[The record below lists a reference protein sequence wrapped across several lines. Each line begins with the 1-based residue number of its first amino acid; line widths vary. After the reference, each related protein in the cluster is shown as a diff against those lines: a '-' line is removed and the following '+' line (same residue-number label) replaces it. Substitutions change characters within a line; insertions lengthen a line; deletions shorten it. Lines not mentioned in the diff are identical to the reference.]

1 MNKLKKYIFFLI
13 IFTLGGEQIMAST
26 NSEIMDLRIDYNVNL
41 LHFIDH
47 LSQWSKYTGDDAK
60 KLYLKYFDITDQ
72 DQKMLDKYSSI
83 RNKLGWEA
91 EIDLFNWAY
100 SNFTIDN
107 PDSVKNTL
115 KSIQDLPDLKIIIEY
130 FSNRKSDKANLDT
143 VLKEKFNELSD
154 MSTNIINYASN
165 VEKNINN
172 IKSYINVW
180 VEEIAFSKFPVYICF
195 SHYENSTHGGANGS
209 GIYSE
214 FDTTKKEKGIGN
226 GFNIITH
233 ELLHKIT
240 TIEKSLIKFLNNDN
254 NYTESAHGFMR
265 KNNLDKNKLLQ
276 VFESTDPEGLGS
288 PESKIFE
295 EVNIYLFAPVMIN
308 SMDSIKVNKIYEQ
321 NKSKG
326 IKEYTRIWYGVRLFK
341 KEFESVNQS
350 DFNKSEFIWKLI
362 ELYYEKIYF
371 NSYCNS
377 SP

>member
-13 IFTLGGEQIMAST
+13 IFTLGGGQIMAAT

-47 LSQWSKYTGDDAK
+47 LSQWSQYTGDDAK
-60 KLYLKYFDITDQ
+60 KLYLKYFEITVQ
-72 DQKMLDKYSSI
+72 DQKMLDEYSSI
-83 RNKLGWEA
+83 RNKLGWKA

-100 SNFTIDN
+100 NNFTIDN
-107 PDSVKNTL
+107 QDSVKNTL
-115 KSIQDLPDLKIIIEY
+115 KSIQDLTDLKFIIEY
-130 FSNRKSDKANLDT
+130 FSKRKSDKANLDAI
-143 VLKEKFNELSD
+143 LKQKFSELSD

-165 VEKNINN
+165 VEKNIEN

-195 SHYENSTHGGANGS
+195 SHYENSTHGGANGL

-233 ELLHKIT
+233 ELLHKVT
-240 TIEKSLIKFLNNDN
+240 TIENNLIEFLNNEN

-308 SMDSIKVNKIYEQ
+308 SMDSIKVNKIYEK

-326 IKEYTRIWYGVRLFK
+326 VKEYTRIWYGVRLFK
-341 KEFESVNQS
+341 KEFENANQS
-350 DFNKSEFIWKLI
+350 DFNKNEFIWKLI

>member
-1 MNKLKKYIFFLI
+1 
-13 IFTLGGEQIMAST
+13 MAT
-26 NSEIMDLRIDYNVNL
+26 ANSGIMDLRINYNVNL

-47 LSQWSKYTGDDAK
+47 LSQWSQYTGDDAK
-60 KLYLKYFDITDQ
+60 NMYLKYFDITDQ

-100 SNFTIDN
+100 KSFSIDN
-107 PDSVKNTL
+107 SDSVKNTL
-115 KSIQDLPDLKIIIEY
+115 KNVQDLTELKIIIEY
-130 FSNRKSDKANLDT
+130 FSKRKSDKATLNSI
-143 VLKEKFNELSD
+143 LKEKFSELSD

-165 VEKNINN
+165 VEKDIEN
-172 IKSYINVW
+172 IKPYINIW
-180 VEEIAFSKFPVYICF
+180 VDEVDFSKYPVYVCF
-195 SHYENSTHGGANGS
+195 SHCENSTHGGANGP

-214 FDTTKKEKGIGN
+214 FDTTKKEKSIGN

-233 ELLHKIT
+233 ELLHKVT
-240 TIEKSLIKFLNNDN
+240 SIENNLIEFIKSEDN
-254 NYTESAHGFMR
+254 YVKSAQDFMR
-265 KNNLDKNKLLQ
+265 KNNLYKNKLLQ
-276 VFESTDPEGLGS
+276 VFESTDPEGLGN
-288 PESKIFE
+288 PESKVFE

-308 SMDSIKVNKIYEQ
+308 SMDSLKVNRIYEQ

-341 KEFESVNQS
+341 KEFESINQS
-350 DFNKSEFIWKLI
+350 SFNKNEFIWRLI

-371 NSYCNS
+371 DSYCNS

>member
-13 IFTLGGEQIMAST
+13 IFTLGGGQIMAAT

-47 LSQWSKYTGDDAK
+47 LSQWSQYTGDDAK
-60 KLYLKYFDITDQ
+60 KLYLKYFEITDQ
-72 DQKMLDKYSSI
+72 DQKMLDEYSSI

-100 SNFTIDN
+100 NNFTIDN
-107 PDSVKNTL
+107 QDSVRNTL
-115 KSIQDLPDLKIIIEY
+115 KSIQDLTDLKFIIEY
-130 FSNRKSDKANLDT
+130 FSKRKSDKTNLDAI
-143 VLKEKFNELSD
+143 LKQKFSELSD
-154 MSTNIINYASN
+154 MSAKIINYASN
-165 VEKNINN
+165 VEKDIEN
-172 IKSYINVW
+172 IKPYINIW
-180 VEEIAFSKFPVYICF
+180 VDEVDFSKYPVYLCF
-195 SHYENSTHGGANGS
+195 SHCENSSHGGANGP

-214 FDTTKKEKGIGN
+214 FDMTKKEKSIGN

-240 TIEKSLIKFLNNDN
+240 SIEKSLIKFLNNEN
-254 NYTESAHGFMR
+254 NYTESAQGFMR

-276 VFESTDPEGLGS
+276 IFESTDPEGLGS

-341 KEFESVNQS
+341 KEFENANQS
-350 DFNKSEFIWKLI
+350 DFNKDEFIWKLI